1 MTIENP
7 QNPITLPRDLALEIE
22 KVKKQI
28 AVHEQEVINLQK
40 TRLAEE
46 YAIRELLKQKESLQ
60 AEISELDN
68 KVASGKE
75 KRLAIDTYNI
85 KVAAENKKLE
95 NINDQLSVEVENK
108 RKELE
113 GKEASL
119 EAREHELKIE
129 QSKLVTQI
137 EEVRI
142 REAKIIAFSE
152 KISKVIAEF

>member
-68 KVASGKE
+68 KVASGNE
-75 KRLAIDTYNI
+75 KKTAIDVHNS
-85 KVAAENKKLE
+85 KVSAENRKLE
-95 NINDQLSVEVENK
+95 IMNDQLSVEVENK

-113 GKEASL
+113 GKEVSL

-137 EEVRI
+137 EEIRI